1 MNEFDPRAEVALR
14 RIDAGLAETLG
25 RECAPDVTE
34 QVLAALHEAP
44 AISRPSRRR
53 AWMSAAALLLGTL
66 AVVTTWLAQRQRV
79 IDENAPAADS
89 SDLASPQEPGWFEV
103 TDAKTVGDVPAIA
116 TAVRLRNLGDAS
128 VQALLVRCPSLQH
141 LSIFCSTLLRRAED
155 PADPVS
161 ITDAAF
167 SSIAKF
173 GSLRSLYVEG
183 CDAITGAKMGE
194 LAALP
199 MLETLSLRFCDTS
212 DEGLLVLPRLPS
224 LRSLDLH
231 GNHGFGEAGLRAIGD
246 CAGLTRLSLSG
257 CGQLASAW
265 LAPLDRLR
273 NLTELD
279 LSGFSSFR
287 GIGVGLAKDRE
298 SALSER
304 VRTVLAEREEHGYGF
319 ERAAIRRWPS
329 LRVLDLGGCIDMTE
343 FGRVVDSN
351 QNGRPD
357 PADFAKTAELRL
369 ETARAI
375 ATDCPSVRTL
385 ILAHGAAVDDEFVR
399 AILAMPSLRILDL
412 SNCSRLTAA
421 CVGDLVAA
429 RQIREVRFAEAEWL
443 TLELAGE
450 LLAAGKHVTNTRAAD
465 RDYEAELRL
474 RTEARRMVWSE
485 YPRYTSVREPSQLAL
500 LSRGVAHVELVGLGD
515 QAALALSKRGGVRGL
530 AFVVGRE
537 SSEAGNEDGITDLG
551 MSLVAEIPTL
561 EELTLRGDHAVTARG
576 FAAIA
581 RLRGLRKLELI
592 GVTKITDA
600 DVVALLRELKEL
612 RSLSLN
618 ACYRVTDGVIDAI
631 VTAPSLERFDATAL
645 PWMDQ
650 AVERRLA
657 KAKPGLAIQR

>member
-1 MNEFDPRAEVALR
+1 MTEFDPRAEAALR

-25 RECAPDVTE
+25 RERAPDVTA

-44 AISRPSRRR
+44 ASALPPRRR
-53 AWMSAAALLLGTL
+53 VWLAAAAIVLGTL
-66 AVVTTWLAQRQRV
+66 AVVATWTAQRQRG
-79 IDENAPAADS
+79 IDESAPAAND
-89 SDLASPQEPGWFEV
+89 SDLARPQEPGWLEV
-103 TDAKTVGDVPAIA
+103 TDANAVGSVPAIA

-128 VQALLVRCPSLQH
+128 VAALLVRCPSLQH
-141 LSIFCSTLLRRAED
+141 LSIFCSTVLRRADD

-167 SSIAKF
+167 ASIAKF
-173 GSLRSLYVEG
+173 GSLRSLHVEG
-183 CDAITGAKMGE
+183 CDAITGARMGE
-194 LAALP
+194 LATLP

-212 DEGLLVLPRLPS
+212 DEGLRVLPRLPS
-224 LRSLDLH
+224 LRALDLH

-246 CAGLTRLSLSG
+246 CAGLVRLSLSG

-279 LSGFSSFR
+279 LAGFSNFR
-287 GIGVGLAKDRE
+287 GVGVGLTPERV

-304 VRTVLAEREEHGYGF
+304 VQTVLAEREEHGYGF

-329 LRVLDLGGCIDMTE
+329 LRVLDLGGCIEPTE
-343 FGRVVDSN
+343 FSRVVDFD

-357 PADFAKTAELRL
+357 AADFAKTAELRV

-375 ATDCPSVRTL
+375 VEDCPSVQTL
-385 ILAHGAAVDDEFVR
+385 ILAHGAAVDDAFVR
-399 AILAMPSLRILDL
+399 AILAIPSLRVLDL
-412 SNCSRLTAA
+412 SSCSRLTAA

-429 RQIREVRFAEAEWL
+429 RQLREVHFAEAEWL
-443 TLELAGE
+443 TLELADE

-465 RDYEAELRL
+465 GDYEAELL
-474 RTEARRMVWSE
+474 RRAEARGAERSVHA
-485 YPRYTSVREPSQLAL
+485 RYSSVREPSQLDL

-515 QAALALSKRGGVRGL
+515 QAALALRKRGGVRGL

-537 SSEAGNEDGITDLG
+537 SSEAGKEDRLTDLG

-581 RLRGLRKLELI
+581 RLRELQRLELI
-592 GVTKITDA
+592 GVTKVTDA
-600 DVVALLRELKEL
+600 EVVALLRELKEL

-618 ACYRVTDGVIDAI
+618 GCYRVTDGVIDAI
-631 VTAPSLERFDATAL
+631 VAAPSLERFDATAL
-645 PWMDQ
+645 PWMNQ
-650 AVERRLA
+650 AVERRMA
-657 KAKPGLAIQR
+657 KAKPGLAIRR